1 MCLAGSDEAGRKFV
15 DSSYQNI
22 EKMKLGP
29 ELVSTHDEI
38 RAKLPQDVEVGRFD
52 GRSGYYNK
60 VGGWGEAARS
70 VEVGLKRVK
79 QLGGKV
85 RAGAEVVS
93 FKKDGKKIT
102 GVVLQTGEV
111 VPADLVVV
119 AAGAWSP
126 ALMASPAVAARFPQ
140 IVATGQVVAMVQL
153 TPEEM
158 KAQSKCP
165 VIFNLDN
172 GFYVFPP
179 TADGIVKLAI
189 HAGGYTNHISDSYNG
204 DKVSVPR
211 TKLSA
216 DSERGVL
223 PVEAVKALRDHLSTH
238 YPALARKPFVDVRMC
253 WYCDTVTGDW
263 LIDYHPDYD
272 NLFLATGGSGHA
284 FKFAPNIGREVLAIL
299 ERRGDPAFTDRFSFS
314 PSVPSGADVRNGPR
328 KEIDLN
334 SLAQAADLTPN
345 GRQAGRL

>member
-1 MCLAGSDEAGRKFV
+1 MCLSGSDAGGRKFV
-15 DSSYQNI
+15 DTSYENI
-22 EKMKLGP
+22 KNMNLGP
-29 ELVSTHDEI
+29 EKVDTHDEI
-38 RAKLPQDVEVGRFD
+38 RSKLPSDVEVGRFD
-52 GRSGYYNK
+52 NRSGYYNK

-70 VEVGLKRVK
+70 VEVGLKRIK
-79 QLGGKV
+79 SLGGKV
-85 RAGAEVVS
+85 RGGAEVVS
-93 FKKDGKKIT
+93 FKKQGKKIT

-126 ALMASPAVAARFPQ
+126 ALMSSPAVAARFPPV
-140 IVATGQVVAMVQL
+140 VATGQVVAMVQL
-153 TPEEM
+153 TPEEV

-189 HAGGYTNHISDSYNG
+189 HAGGYTNHVSESYNG
-204 DKVSVPR
+204 SKVSLPR
-211 TKLSA
+211 TKLSP
-216 DSERGVL
+216 DTELGVL
-223 PVEAVKALRDHLSTH
+223 PVEAVQALRAHLATH
-238 YPALARKPFVDVRMC
+238 YPALARKPFADVRMC

-284 FKFAPNIGREVLAIL
+284 YKFACVIGREVLAIL
-299 ERRGDPAFTDRFSFS
+299 ERRGNPVFTDRFSFA
-314 PSVPSGADVRNGPR
+314 PSAPSGADVRNGPR
-328 KEIDLN
+328 MEIDLN
-334 SLAQAADLTPN
+334 KLAKPADLVPN
-345 GRQAGRL
+345 GRQAARL

>member
-1 MCLAGSDEAGRKFV
+1 MCLAGSDAAGRKYV
-15 DSSYQNI
+15 DSSFENI
-22 EKMKLGP
+22 KKMNLGP
-29 ELVSTHDEI
+29 EAVNSHAEI
-38 RAKLPQDVEVGRFD
+38 RAKLPAEIEAGNFN

-70 VEVGLKRVK
+70 VEVGLKRIK
-79 QLGGKV
+79 KLGGKV
-85 RAGAEVVS
+85 RGGAEVVS
-93 FKKDGKKIT
+93 FKQEGKKIK
-102 GVVLQTGEV
+102 GVVLKSGEV

-126 ALMASPAVAARFPQ
+126 ALMASPAIAARLPPV
-140 IVATGQVVAMVQL
+140 VATGQVVAMVQL

-158 KAQSKCP
+158 KVQSKCP

-204 DKVSVPR
+204 AKVSVPR
-211 TKLSA
+211 TKLS
-216 DSERGVL
+216 DDVDRGVL
-223 PVEAVKALRDHLSTH
+223 PVEAVQALRAHLATH
-238 YPALARKPFVDVRMC
+238 YPALARKPFADVRMC

-263 LIDYHPDYD
+263 LIDYHPDYE

-284 FKFAPNIGREVLAIL
+284 YKFACNIGREVLAIL
-299 ERRGDPAFTDRFSFS
+299 ERRGNVAFTDRFSFA
-314 PSVPSGADVRNGPR
+314 PTAPSGADVRNGPR

-345 GRQAGRL
+345 GRQAARL